1 MILYNY
7 PREIK
12 AFYMRQNDD
21 PFDSVAAMDI
31 LVPKVREVPLRPSV
45 FVSVWLCVCVCVCV
59 CVSVCVC
66 VWLCVVVC
74 VWLCVWLCVCVC
86 VSVCART
93 GAAVC
98 DQSGGKLM
106 ERGAR

>member
-45 FVSVWLCVCVCVCV
+45 FV
-59 CVSVCVC
+59 CVSVC
-66 VWLCVVVC
+66 VC